1 MLWVGGSIIL
11 HGTQVLGLPFL
22 YDQIHHVAVAV
33 SSRVGEAAGF
43 VEWSV
48 TAFLDGIFGIVLGML
63 LIPVVTRV
71 LAPIAAAVSRKKK
84 AAHQAG
90 Q

>member
-1 MLWVGGSIIL
+1 
-11 HGTQVLGLPFL
+11 
-22 YDQIHHVAVAV
+22 
-33 SSRVGEAAGF
+33 
-43 VEWSV
+43 V